1 MPPRVREPIPQVPA
15 ERRPGQVSELG
26 RRLTAFLEEQISALE
41 LTVPQAMLLRSLD
54 GPLPMNQLASRLH
67 CDASNV
73 TGIVDR
79 LEARGLVERRVKP
92 GDRRIKEIALT
103 PEGKRVRRRIAATTS
118 SVPGLSRLSRSDQRA
133 LGELLTRALADRGG
147 TAQAAARGTR
157 TA

>member
-1 MPPRVREPIPQVPA
+1 MPPRVDEPIPQVPA
-15 ERRPGQVSELG
+15 ERLTEQVSELG

-79 LEARGLVERRVKP
+79 LEARKLVERRVKP
-92 GDRRIKEIALT
+92 GDRRIKEIVLT

-133 LGELLTRALADRGG
+133 LGELLTRALADR
-147 TAQAAARGTR
+147 
-157 TA
+157 

>member
-1 MPPRVREPIPQVPA
+1 MPPRVDEPIPQVPA
-15 ERRPGQVSELG
+15 DPLTEQGAELG

-54 GPLPMNQLASRLH
+54 APLPMNQVATRLH
-67 CDASNV
+67 CDASNI

-79 LEARGLVERRVKP
+79 LEARGLVERRGKP
-92 GDRRIKEIALT
+92 GDRRIKEIVLT

-133 LGELLTRALADRGG
+133 LGELLTRALADR
-147 TAQAAARGTR
+147 
-157 TA
+157 